1 MSKMDVEKMFA
12 LAKAVRLN
20 AYAPYS
26 NFLVGSCIYTDDDQY
41 YVGCNVENTSYR
53 MTDCA
58 ETVAIGAM
66 VANGVRRIKAVLVV
80 TDTPKGV
87 APCGGCLQKLSEFVS
102 EDTMVYI
109 ANVHAIT
116 EVRNFTEFFGAGF
129 AKEFIELQGRHA

>member
-1 MSKMDVEKMFA
+1 MSKVDVDKMFA

-26 NFLVGSCIYTDDDQY
+26 NFLVGSCIYTDNDQY

-58 ETVAIGAM
+58 ETVAVGAM
-66 VANGVRRIKAVLVV
+66 VADGVRKIKAVLVV

-109 ANVHAIT
+109 ANINKVNEA
-116 EVRNFTEFFGAGF
+116 RPFTEFFGAGF
-129 AKEFIELQGRHA
+129 AKEFCELMGQHA